1 MPHPSRV
8 CMTGALVP
16 YQDALWAELL
26 AQGYAILSAK
36 GVMQV
41 AAHVSRWLDERQLTA
56 SDLTAVRIEAY
67 LQHRIVCGY
76 RRWLTPRS
84 LAPILDPLRIVGAV
98 PPADAPAAGAESA
111 LGCLLREYESYV
123 LEERGLRATTAVQYL
138 RVVRSFVE
146 SLRLSDPSGLER
158 LSTYVVSRFFLRE
171 APSSSVAHLK
181 VKITALR
188 SFLRYLHV
196 RGVCR
201 DLSASVPAVAGYR
214 LCGLPRA
221 MSEEDVRRLQE
232 SCERE
237 TAVGRRDFAILL
249 LLSRLG
255 LRSSEVAG
263 LNLDDVRW
271 IRGEIL
277 IRGKGSE
284 GLLPLPQDVGEALSA
299 YVKRDRPAST
309 TRSLFLQM
317 RAPHRQLT
325 PGAVRASVRSA
336 CQRAG
341 MVPAGSH
348 CLRHAAATG
357 MLRKGAS
364 LPDIAQVLRHRSL
377 ETTAIYAKVDRQAL
391 RTVARLWPG
400 GTS

>member
-16 YQDALWAELL
+16 HQAALWAELL
-26 AQGYAILSAK
+26 ARGYAISSAT

-41 AAHVSRWLDERQLTA
+41 AAHLSRWLDDEQLAA
-56 SDLTAVRIEAY
+56 SDLSPVRIAAY
-67 LQHRIVCGY
+67 LQDRAARGY
-76 RRWLTPRS
+76 RRWLTPRG

-98 PPADAPAAGAESA
+98 PPAHAPAAGAESP
-111 LGCLLREYESYV
+111 LGWLFQEYESYV
-123 LEERGLRATTAVQYL
+123 LEERGLRARTAVQYL

-146 SLRLSDPSGLER
+146 SLRLSDLSGLER
-158 LSTYVVSRFFLRE
+158 LSTDVVSHFFLRE

-181 VKITALR
+181 VKVTALR

-196 RGVCR
+196 RGFCR
-201 DLSASVPAVAGYR
+201 DLSAAVPAVAGYR
-214 LCGLPRA
+214 LCGLPKA
-221 MSEEDVRRLQE
+221 MPEEEVRRLLE
-232 SCERE
+232 SCDRE
-237 TAVGRRDFAILL
+237 TAAGRRDFAILL

-255 LRSSEVAG
+255 LRSFEVAG
-263 LNLDDVRW
+263 LDLDDVRW
-271 IRGEIL
+271 TGGEIL

-284 GLLPLPQDVGEALSA
+284 GLLPLPQDVGEALGA
-299 YVKRDRPAST
+299 YVKRGRPAST
-309 TRSLFLQM
+309 ARRLFLQI
-317 RAPHRQLT
+317 RAPHRHLT
-325 PGAVRASVRSA
+325 PGAVRALVRRA

-341 MVPAGSH
+341 VFPAGSH

-400 GTS
+400 GTT